1 MNKAHQKEVANN
13 LRRIWE
19 RKKSEMK
26 FTQVKAAKQL
36 GWTQGAISQYLN
48 NLTEMG
54 PQAVIKMANFLDVS
68 PVEID
73 PTIIAQLPNIKQIET
88 HYQLSDAAKK
98 KTTASHYTSES
109 EHSFLIEVDVPSF
122 KAFGRKFDVVHGSHL
137 EVIEM
142 KYLDG
147 AIKPKVFVVKER
159 GVKTFNIYGCDTL
172 PPSSKVLK
180 KFALLAIRFY

>member
-1 MNKAHQKEVANN
+1 MNKTHQKEVANN

-19 RKKSEMK
+19 RKKSEMQ

-73 PTIIAQLPNIKQIET
+73 PTIIAQLPNIKQVET
-88 HYQLSDAAKK
+88 HYTMSDAAKK

-109 EHSFLIEVDVPSF
+109 EHSFFIKVDVPSF
-122 KAFGRKFDVVHGSHL
+122 KAFGTTFDVVHGTHL

-142 KYLDG
+142 KHLDG

-159 GVKTFNIYGCDTL
+159 GVKNFNIYDCDTL
-172 PPSSKVLK
+172 PPPSKVLK

>member
-1 MNKAHQKEVANN
+1 MNKAHQKEVASN

-26 FTQVKAAKQL
+26 FTQVKAAKEL

-73 PTIIAQLPNIKQIET
+73 PTIISQLPNIRLLET
-88 HYQLSDAAKK
+88 YYKWSDATRK
-98 KTTASHYTSES
+98 KTTDVHHVAHSK
-109 EHSFLIEVDVPSF
+109 HSFLIEVDGTTFNALGQEWSTVPGSYF
-122 KAFGRKFDVVHGSHL
+122 EVV
-137 EVIEM
+137 EM
-142 KYLDG
+142 KHLDRI
-147 AIKPKVFVVKER
+147 IKPKVIVVKER
-159 GVKTFNIYGCDTL
+159 GSKGFNVYRFDQL
-172 PPSSKVLK
+172 PPPGQVLK
-180 KFALLAIRFY
+180 KFALLAVRFY